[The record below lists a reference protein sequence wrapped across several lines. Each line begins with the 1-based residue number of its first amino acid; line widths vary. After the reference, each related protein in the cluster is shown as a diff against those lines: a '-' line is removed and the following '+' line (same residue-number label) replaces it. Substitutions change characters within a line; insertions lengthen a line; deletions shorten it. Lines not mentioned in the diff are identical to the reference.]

1 MKSKS
6 EMLRELEKMLNDVFA
21 ARAAG
26 TAHPRM
32 ARAHG
37 YVDGYMKAMLETGVA
52 DKKELLRLV
61 ARQRERIDGPATI
74 ELQPVEAVA

>member
-6 EMLRELEKMLNDVFA
+6 EMLRELEKMLYDVFA

-26 TAHPRM
+26 TSHPRT

-37 YVDGYMKAMLETGVA
+37 YVDGYMKALLETGMA
-52 DKKELLRLV
+52 DEKELLGLV
-61 ARQRERIDGPATI
+61 ARQREKVDGPATL
-74 ELQPVEAVA
+74 ELQPIEAVA